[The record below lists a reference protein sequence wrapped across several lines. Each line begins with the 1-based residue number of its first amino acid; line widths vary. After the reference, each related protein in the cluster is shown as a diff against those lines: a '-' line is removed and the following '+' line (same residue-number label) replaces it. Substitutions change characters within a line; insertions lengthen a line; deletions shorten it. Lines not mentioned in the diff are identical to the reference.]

1 MKAVKN
7 IFEKT
12 KEIYEKNRRDQW
24 DDVSMNKNQ
33 WGALAICFM
42 MCGLGFM
49 GIYELFNFRISDT
62 TADPFTLYNVI
73 VQGIAT
79 ILVYVCLMSAVICAV
94 CGWLEREEAK

>member
-1 MKAVKN
+1 
-7 IFEKT
+7 
-12 KEIYEKNRRDQW
+12 
-24 DDVSMNKNQ
+24 
-33 WGALAICFM
+33 
-42 MCGLGFM
+42 M
-49 GIYELFNFRISDT
+49 GICELFTFSFTSDT